1 MTRRSIENPR
11 RNQYRGMIPLMQ
23 VALFLRQAQTLRNL
37 LRERQECRKIVL
49 DGWYL
54 QGHTSPGHCVSNHL
68 LAMST
73 TLNLV
78 TEMERIASALGT
90 EHADAPQVSLSSV
103 AEKIAKNLG
112 VKNDEVAILAV
123 STRWRHL
130 HFLVPE
136 ALKNV
141 GFIPLS
147 SNSALAA
154 RTARDSRPEIENNF
168 ANSRHAAIFETV
180 KISADAAGTIQKMI
194 SAPILLD
201 GKVIGVIQVSRKG
214 ANPHNAGPD
223 FTAADLG
230 KILALCKPL
239 GKLLRHVAGE

>member
-1 MTRRSIENPR
+1 
-11 RNQYRGMIPLMQ
+11 
-23 VALFLRQAQTLRNL
+23 
-37 LRERQECRKIVL
+37 
-49 DGWYL
+49 
-54 QGHTSPGHCVSNHL
+54 
-68 LAMST
+68 MST
-73 TLNLV
+73 TLSLV
-78 TEMERIASALGT
+78 SEMERIANALGT
-90 EHADAPQVSLSSV
+90 EQGDASKVSLTSV

-112 VKNDEVAILAV
+112 VKNEEVAIMAV

-136 ALKNV
+136 ALKKV
-141 GFIPLS
+141 GFVPLS

-168 ANSRHAAIFETV
+168 AAAKHATVFEGV
-180 KISADAAGTIQKMI
+180 KIGGDTVEAIQKMI

-214 ANPHNAGPD
+214 ANPTSAGPD
-223 FTAADLG
+223 FTADDLG

-239 GKLLRHVAGE
+239 GKMLHHLAAE

>member
-1 MTRRSIENPR
+1 
-11 RNQYRGMIPLMQ
+11 
-23 VALFLRQAQTLRNL
+23 
-37 LRERQECRKIVL
+37 
-49 DGWYL
+49 
-54 QGHTSPGHCVSNHL
+54 
-68 LAMST
+68 MST
-73 TLNLV
+73 TLSLV
-78 TEMERIASALGT
+78 SEMERIANALGT
-90 EHADAPQVSLSSV
+90 EREDASQVSLSSV

-136 ALKNV
+136 ALKKV
-141 GFIPLS
+141 GFVPLS

-168 ANSRHAAIFETV
+168 AAARHATVFEGV
-180 KISADAAGTIQKMI
+180 KITGEASEAIQKMI

-201 GKVIGVIQVSRKG
+201 GNVIGVIQVSRKG
-214 ANPHNAGPD
+214 ARPASAGPD
-223 FTAADLG
+223 FTAEDLG

-239 GKLLRHVAGE
+239 GKLLHHIAGE

>member
-1 MTRRSIENPR
+1 
-11 RNQYRGMIPLMQ
+11 
-23 VALFLRQAQTLRNL
+23 
-37 LRERQECRKIVL
+37 
-49 DGWYL
+49 
-54 QGHTSPGHCVSNHL
+54 
-68 LAMST
+68 MST
-73 TLNLV
+73 ALNLV
-78 TEMERIASALGT
+78 SEMERIANALG
-90 EHADAPQVSLSSV
+90 ADREAPQISLATV
-103 AEKIAKNLG
+103 AEKIARNFG

-123 STRWRHL
+123 SNRWRHL

-168 ANSRHAAIFETV
+168 TSARHATVFEGIKLGAEPV
-180 KISADAAGTIQKMI
+180 EAIQKMI

-214 ANPHNAGPD
+214 AIPHSAGPD
-223 FTAADLG
+223 FTAKDLG
-230 KILALCKPL
+230 NILALCKPL
-239 GKLLRHVAGE
+239 GKILRHVAGE

>member
-1 MTRRSIENPR
+1 
-11 RNQYRGMIPLMQ
+11 
-23 VALFLRQAQTLRNL
+23 
-37 LRERQECRKIVL
+37 
-49 DGWYL
+49 
-54 QGHTSPGHCVSNHL
+54 
-68 LAMST
+68 MST
-73 TLNLV
+73 TLSLV
-78 TEMERIASALGT
+78 SEMERIANTLGAEKGEGT
-90 EHADAPQVSLSSV
+90 KISLASV

-112 VKNDEVAILAV
+112 VRNDEVAILAV

-168 ANSRHAAIFETV
+168 SAARHATVFEGV
-180 KISADAAGTIQKMI
+180 KITSEAVEAIQKMI

-214 ANPHNAGPD
+214 ANPANAGLD
-223 FTAADLG
+223 FTADDLG
-230 KILALCKPL
+230 KILAFCKPL
-239 GKLLRHVAGE
+239 GKMLHHLAAE